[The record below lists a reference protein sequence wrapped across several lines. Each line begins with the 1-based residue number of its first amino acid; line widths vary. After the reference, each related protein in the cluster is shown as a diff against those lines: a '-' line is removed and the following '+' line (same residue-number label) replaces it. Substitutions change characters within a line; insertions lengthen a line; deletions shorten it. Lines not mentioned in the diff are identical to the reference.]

1 VQSELAPL
9 ATVVAALIA
18 AAISFVTL
26 TLSKEQKTSEFR
38 QTWIDG
44 LRSDLASFF
53 AAVRAFARSTEE
65 RAHGQ
70 ANGLPST
77 PFAFTEETVSMLRHQ
92 VAEVRYRIQL
102 RLNPKEADHR
112 ELLQLMTAAVEMQ
125 QKAMAEQ
132 ARTEEVLAAVEAAAT
147 FAPQVL
153 KVEWERVKQGERPF
167 RIVRNWVAPI
177 VVGLGLAFVA
187 VLAYRAER
195 PNSSIERTATSGL
208 RPPAAAVHVER

>member
-1 VQSELAPL
+1 VKSELAPL

-26 TLSKEQKTSEFR
+26 TLNKEQKTSEFR
-38 QTWIDG
+38 QAWIDG

-53 AAVRAFARSTEE
+53 AAVRAFARATQE
-65 RAHGQ
+65 RAHGE
-70 ANGLPST
+70 ANGLPNT
-77 PFAFTEETVSMLRHQ
+77 PFALTEETVSTLRHQ

-102 RLNPKEADHR
+102 RLNPQEANHQ
-112 ELLQLMTAAVEMQ
+112 ELLRLMTAAVEKQ
-125 QKAMAEQ
+125 QKAIAGQ
-132 ARTEEVLAAVEAAAT
+132 AKTEEVLAAVEAAAT

-153 KVEWERVKQGERPF
+153 KVEWERVKQGELPF

-187 VLAYRAER
+187 ALAYR
-195 PNSSIERTATSGL
+195 S
-208 RPPAAAVHVER
+208 